1 MLKIRLSM
9 GGVRKRPVYKI
20 VVADS
25 RFPRD
30 GRFIEKVGFF
40 NPLLPKTKKERV
52 NLQVERIKHWISK
65 GAKPT
70 LRVSRILGEAEVFP
84 MPPKGNNPLKAI
96 PKKDRKKDKS
106 ESEKPAVE
114 VAKTEP
120 KKEESKKEAPKA
132 AKPKAESKKE
142 ETKKDTV
149 PKTKKERVNLEVERI
164 KHWISKGAKP
174 TLRVSRILGE
184 AEVYPM
190 PPKGNNPLKAIPK
203 KDRKKDKSEGE
214 KPIAEGV
221 KAEPKKEEPKKEA
234 PKAATPKAEP
244 KKEEPK
250 KE

>member
-1 MLKIRLSM
+1 M
-9 GGVRKRPVYKI
+9 GGVKKRPVYRI

-40 NPLLPKTKKERV
+40 NPLL
-52 NLQVERIKHWISK
+52 
-65 GAKPT
+65 
-70 LRVSRILGEAEVFP
+70 
-84 MPPKGNNPLKAI
+84 
-96 PKKDRKKDKS
+96 
-106 ESEKPAVE
+106 
-114 VAKTEP
+114 
-120 KKEESKKEAPKA
+120 
-132 AKPKAESKKE
+132 
-142 ETKKDTV
+142 

-203 KDRKKDKSEGE
+203 KDRKKVQSKSE
-214 KPIAEGV
+214 KPVAEGS

-234 PKAATPKAEP
+234 PKAEPKKEEPKKEAPKAEP

-250 KE
+250 KK

>member
-9 GGVRKRPVYKI
+9 GGAKKRPVYKI

-52 NLQVERIKHWISK
+52 NL
-65 GAKPT
+65 
-70 LRVSRILGEAEVFP
+70 
-84 MPPKGNNPLKAI
+84 
-96 PKKDRKKDKS
+96 
-106 ESEKPAVE
+106 
-114 VAKTEP
+114 
-120 KKEESKKEAPKA
+120 
-132 AKPKAESKKE
+132 
-142 ETKKDTV
+142 
-149 PKTKKERVNLEVERI
+149 EVERI

-184 AEVYPM
+184 AKVFPM

-214 KPIAEGV
+214 KTVVEGA
-221 KAEPKKEEPKKEA
+221 KTETKKEEPKKEA
-234 PKAATPKAEP
+234 PKAAAPKTEPKKEEPKKKAPKAEP

-250 KE
+250 KK